1 MWHVGR
7 VNGKGYRVTSGRLS
21 QHNVQLGVLPPVQDW
36 LVFLGFDPEKVTP
49 AISEPLGGY
58 NVHVVHDMSQE
69 HGVPGLAV
77 VTTVESRAV
86 LSL

>member
-1 MWHVGR
+1 MF
-7 VNGKGYRVTSGRLS
+7 S
-21 QHNVQLGVLPPVQDW
+21 
-36 LVFLGFDPEKVTP
+36 LVFFLQYKTGLFFWLGFDPEKVTL

-58 NVHVVHDMSQE
+58 NVHVVHDMSEE

-77 VTTVESRAV
+77 VATVESRAV